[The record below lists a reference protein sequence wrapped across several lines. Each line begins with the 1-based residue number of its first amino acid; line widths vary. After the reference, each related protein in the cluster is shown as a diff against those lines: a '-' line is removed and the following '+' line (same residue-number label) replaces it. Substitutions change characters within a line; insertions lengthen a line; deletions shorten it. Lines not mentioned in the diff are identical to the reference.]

1 MIAARCDKEEPNF
14 LAINLAH
21 EIITGK
27 RSVDEARAFYAE
39 SMMTLMKEG
48 KPNEHQTGFRFQVAS
63 ANQGDKDM
71 PATMTKK

>member
-27 RSVDEARAFYAE
+27 RSVDERAR
-39 SMMTLMKEG
+39 SM
-48 KPNEHQTGFRFQVAS
+48 PNR
-63 ANQGDKDM
+63 
-71 PATMTKK
+71 